1 MAYIVEKS
9 VSNFGF
15 IGEECVRCGSILEK
29 FHFVNIC
36 DNCRDP
42 HYGKAGM
49 EIDKERKKKH
59 DTRKHL

>member
-1 MAYIVEKS
+1 M
-9 VSNFGF
+9 SNFGF